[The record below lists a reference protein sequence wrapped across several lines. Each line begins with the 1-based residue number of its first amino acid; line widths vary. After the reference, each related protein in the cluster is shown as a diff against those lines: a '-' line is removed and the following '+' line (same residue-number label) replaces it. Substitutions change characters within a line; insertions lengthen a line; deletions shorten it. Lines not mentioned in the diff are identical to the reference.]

1 MKTKKKAFVFV
12 FTQEIYVHFCSDQEK
27 TVLLP
32 QCGTKYSKKKNKICS
47 LTGAV
52 LSALQSDAVIAQHP
66 HNNSIFMS
74 IANKKHTCVSFQ
86 GQGIHPRWLVVK
98 IDTEHKLST
107 PLKDLEAPM
116 CRLAFAF
123 ELSLLHK
130 ENSLNLFHVLS
141 YKRVHVIFIYLLIF
155 HQSLIMVT

>member
-1 MKTKKKAFVFV
+1 M
-12 FTQEIYVHFCSDQEK
+12 
-27 TVLLP
+27 
-32 QCGTKYSKKKNKICS
+32 
-47 LTGAV
+47 
-52 LSALQSDAVIAQHP
+52 SALQSDAVIAQHL

-98 IDTEHKLST
+98 IDTEHKLSA

-123 ELSLLHK
+123 ELSLLYK

-141 YKRVHVIFIYLLIF
+141 YKRVHVIFIYF
-155 HQSLIMVT
+155 